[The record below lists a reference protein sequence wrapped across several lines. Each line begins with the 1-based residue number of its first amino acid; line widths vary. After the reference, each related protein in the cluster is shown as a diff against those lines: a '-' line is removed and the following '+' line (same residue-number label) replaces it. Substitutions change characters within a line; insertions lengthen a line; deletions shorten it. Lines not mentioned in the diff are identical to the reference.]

1 MPNLKTVNRSR
12 LWVVLWAAG
21 AAGVISSL
29 PFLSQLGAS
38 PGLNGWWLIRT
49 GVLLTAAVSI
59 GVVLAP
65 RVRLRA
71 PISEAAVSGR
81 SIRKAIGS
89 MIVPGLIGGVLGL
102 FTIMVTSIM
111 FVPLLPTEFVEAT
124 AGTRPPL
131 LARALYGG
139 VTEELLIRWG
149 LMTALVWMP
158 YRIVDGGV
166 GEVRTSFYVAAIVLS
181 ATVFGAGHLPL
192 AASLVSTVTAPLVA
206 YVIAGNAVFG
216 LIAGFLY
223 WRHGLEAAV
232 IAHVGTGLL
241 IGAV

>member
-1 MPNLKTVNRSR
+1 M
-12 LWVVLWAAG
+12 WAAG
-21 AAGVISSL
+21 AAGIISSL
-29 PFLSQLGAS
+29 PFVSPFGAS

-65 RVRLRA
+65 RVQLRA
-71 PISEAAVSGR
+71 PVSEAAVTGR
-81 SIRKAIGS
+81 SIRKAVGS

-102 FTIMVTSIM
+102 FAIVVTSIM

-124 AGTRPPL
+124 GGTRPPL

-139 VTEELLIRWG
+139 VTEELLMRWG
-149 LMTALVWMP
+149 LMTVIVWIP
-158 YRIVDGGV
+158 YRLLDGGV

-181 ATVFGAGHLPL
+181 ATAFGAGHLPL
-192 AASLVSTVTAPLVA
+192 ATSLVSRVTVPLLV

-241 IGAV
+241 IGVV